1 MVTRGWFAVQPSR
14 VPFWLALVAFGL
26 AMATGS
32 VYYSRYIQTVPAL
45 VAAADI
51 PAGAPLSEGLVKVV
65 RVPAGG
71 TPPGALWGPGQ
82 VAGRYAAVPLFRDHI
97 LSHRHLSDQPDPL
110 GKLTPGQRLMAVPV
124 REGTLP
130 AGLLRPGDTV
140 DVAVAWQGPNGAPGP
155 VEVLVAGVRVVEP
168 GAPAVVSVNEEQA
181 RLLIRA
187 LEAKASLY
195 FWLAERGL

>member
-1 MVTRGWFAVQPSR
+1 MVGGFAMQPSR

-26 AMATGS
+26 SMASGS
-32 VYYSRYIQTVPAL
+32 VLYSRYIRTVPAL

-65 RVPAGG
+65 QVPAGG

-97 LSHRHLSDQPDPL
+97 LSQRHISDQPDPVGTL
-110 GKLTPGQRLMAVPV
+110 PKGQRIMAVPV
-124 REGTLP
+124 REETLP
-130 AGLLRPGDTV
+130 AGLLRRGDLV
-140 DVAVAWQGPNGAPGP
+140 DVAVAWPGPQGAPGP
-155 VEVLVAGVRVVEP
+155 VEVLVAGVMVVEP